1 MEQPGATSLIRTI
14 LQGVVG
20 RQWGHDG
27 GAGEGR
33 VTAGQ
38 CFVLQ
43 YNIAPLLGWY
53 GSQVKI

>member
-43 YNIAPLLGWY
+43 YNIAPLLG
-53 GSQVKI
+53 